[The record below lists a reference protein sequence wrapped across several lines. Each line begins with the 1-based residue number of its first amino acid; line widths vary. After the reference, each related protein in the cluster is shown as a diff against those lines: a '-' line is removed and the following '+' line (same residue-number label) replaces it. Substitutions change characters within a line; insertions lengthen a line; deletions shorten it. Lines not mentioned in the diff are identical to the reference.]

1 MTPHQFEEI
10 ETKYKRTLNELRAAN
25 RPPRVQPNDM
35 DYLEN
40 LARKLQKL
48 DDGYIYPKMS
58 SLEHAFNPP

>member
-25 RPPRVQPNDM
+25 MSPRVQRNDM

-40 LARKLQKL
+40 LARKLRKV
-48 DDGYIYPKMS
+48 DDG
-58 SLEHAFNPP
+58 